1 MIRFRL
7 KLSTTEAL
15 FIFVQGVLAPSSA
28 EVGSLF
34 EEYKDEDGW
43 LYVVYATEDAFGGN

>member
-15 FIFVQGVLAPSSA
+15 FVFFQGVLAPASA
-28 EVGSLF
+28 EMGSLF
-34 EEYKDEDGW
+34 KEYKDEDGW
-43 LYVVYATEDAFGGN
+43 LYVTYATEDAFGGS

>member
-15 FIFVQGVLAPSSA
+15 FIFIQGALVPSSA
-28 EVGSLF
+28 EMGSLF

-43 LYVVYATEDAFGGN
+43 LYVIYAMEDVFGGN